1 MLISRRATEVGLRVE
16 HVPAPLNS
24 RIVSLNTLGG
34 NPSNVELS
42 FRKYGL
48 FNGLLHK
55 LNMSGNSTGKQHLR
69 IQAFLG
75 TSENAVKTQI

>member
-1 MLISRRATEVGLRVE
+1 MSISRRATEVGLRVE

-34 NPSNVELS
+34 NPSNVEFS

-48 FNGLLHK
+48 FNGLPHK
-55 LNMSGNSTGKQHLR
+55 LNMSGNSTGKQYLR